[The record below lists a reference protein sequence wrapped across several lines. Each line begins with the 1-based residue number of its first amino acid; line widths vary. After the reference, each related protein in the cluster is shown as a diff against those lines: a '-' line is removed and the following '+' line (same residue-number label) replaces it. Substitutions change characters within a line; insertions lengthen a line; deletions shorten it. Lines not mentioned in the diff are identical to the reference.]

1 MAISFRPAV
10 RSGRLSRYALFWRH
24 VDMRSVSE
32 CWLWMGARYLGGY
45 GRIRRDGRQMGA
57 HREAFAL
64 AYGAPVPR
72 GVMVCHR
79 CDNPPCVNPAHL
91 FLGTAADNNA
101 DRHHKGRDARQ
112 KGELHPSAKLTDAD
126 VLEMRKLRA
135 TGEQFKDL
143 AARFGVTT
151 QAAFLAA
158 TGRTWRHL

>member
-1 MAISFRPAV
+1 
-10 RSGRLSRYALFWRH
+10 
-24 VDMRSVSE
+24 
-32 CWLWMGARYLGGY
+32 
-45 GRIRRDGRQMGA
+45 
-57 HREAFAL
+57 
-64 AYGAPVPR
+64 
-72 GVMVCHR
+72 
-79 CDNPPCVNPAHL
+79 L